1 MGLIYRQVKLTGPK
15 GVRTLRALMDT
26 CASESFINAKE
37 ARKLGRPFKMPKP
50 IKIELGKGAID
61 IDQIIYAYVDLD
73 GYRLHWTFN
82 VVPSLTEELILGADF
97 FQRWKVKLDPETE
110 RIIIDPKA
118 LKVKLV

>member
-26 CASESFINAKE
+26 GASESFINAKE
-37 ARKLGRPFKMPKP
+37 ARKLGRPFKMPHP
-50 IKIELGKGAID
+50 MKIELGKGPTAID
-61 IDQIIYAYVDLD
+61 QVIFAYIDLD
-73 GYRLHWTFN
+73 GYRLHWNFY

-97 FQRWKVKLDPETE
+97 FQRWKIKLDPETE
-110 RIIIDPKA
+110 RIIVDPKA